1 MATPSQ
7 TNDTHSTA
15 TSTFTANKET
25 NYQKQQQTPCDT
37 QQSNRQNPLSS
48 PSASTTAATPV
59 QIALAAI
66 LLGTS
71 AGLTLYTKKTSSMLQ
86 RMERMNKNAVQRKGP
101 EKFGPKTK
109 SEWEKMRNRWG
120 KDDDDIV

>member
-1 MATPSQ
+1 MGSSSPTNDPPTTTKGTDTQSQ
-7 TNDTHSTA
+7 TTT
-15 TSTFTANKET
+15 TSTPPT
-25 NYQKQQQTPCDT
+25 
-37 QQSNRQNPLSS
+37 
-48 PSASTTAATPV
+48 ASTTAATPL
-59 QIALAAI
+59 QIAMAAI

-86 RMERMNKNAVQRKGP
+86 RMESMNQNAVRRRGP

-120 KDDDDIV
+120 KDDDEIV